1 MVSCT
6 SGMMI
11 SRSVPASAPASA
23 AEAATAGEHIESES
37 GSVMPGE
44 AGRGGG
50 GL

>member
-1 MVSCT
+1 
-6 SGMMI
+6 MMI

-23 AEAATAGEHIESES
+23 AEATAGEHIESES